1 MIQLFNSLIVPEPT
15 NIQNICT
22 PSGSSTT
29 TYGNWGYAQI
39 NAAILTSGQKYNIRL
54 QNPGY
59 VVLNLGYYTATVN
72 FDVTGSVNYNYNGF
86 NLNDY
91 NNYINNTN
99 IKAYT
104 LDVVNFNSLSTAY
117 AYVDSNG
124 FVIDLTEL
132 PSNYAV
138 ILGLL
143 KFDYIKQFNT
153 VTVTEAGTT
162 FCI

>member
-1 MIQLFNSLIVPEPT
+1 MSLTACI
-15 NIQNICT
+15 
-22 PSGSSTT
+22 
-29 TYGNWGYAQI
+29 YF
-39 NAAILTSGQKYNIRL
+39 
-54 QNPGY
+54 
-59 VVLNLGYYTATVN
+59 GYYTATVN

-132 PSNYAV
+132 PSDYAV

-143 KFDYIKQFNT
+143 
-153 VTVTEAGTT
+153 
-162 FCI
+162 